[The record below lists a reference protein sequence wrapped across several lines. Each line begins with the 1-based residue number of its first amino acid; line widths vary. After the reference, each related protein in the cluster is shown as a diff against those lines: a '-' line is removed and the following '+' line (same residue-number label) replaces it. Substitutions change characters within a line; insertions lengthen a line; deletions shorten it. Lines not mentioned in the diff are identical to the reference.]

1 LQLFSTTHHYDDV
14 PVTVKSYIQFGLNWE
29 GIVDFSDIS
38 VVLTGAVFLIGFM
51 LSGVMSDYKE
61 SEKLPGE
68 LACALEGLED
78 NLLHAAAAKPALDPN
93 AFRAAV
99 RDLATKVRAWLL
111 KQRDQQE
118 LYEDISRAQTL
129 CFDAEKAG

>member
-1 LQLFSTTHHYDDV
+1 MIKWKLLVTTLPFV
-14 PVTVKSYIQFGLNWE
+14 VVAVGVKATLEFGLHWD

-68 LACALEGLED
+68 LACALEGFED
-78 NLLHAAAAKPALDPN
+78 NLLHAAAAKTTLDPN
-93 AFRAAV
+93 AFRAAC
-99 RDLATKVRAWLL
+99 RDLATKVRSWLT
-111 KQRDQQE
+111 KQRSQQE
-118 LYEDISRAQTL
+118 LYEDIS
-129 CFDAEKAG
+129 K